1 MTEEAAARPGWLRP
15 KTRAELG
22 EGEAHGGFGK
32 WSQPGVP
39 HKGWVCAEIDDVEDT
54 MEVCEMCETAEVRY
68 VHVMTNPRWEGE
80 LRVGCVCAG
89 RMEDDAAAAERREA
103 EFKRT
108 QQPKVKAA
116 LSWVK
121 AADEILGA
129 AGLSYPERDFVKS
142 IRERMAWSARP
153 RARKRYDLS
162 GKQVMWFR
170 SIYLRVVQQR
180 KTG

>member
-1 MTEEAAARPGWLRP
+1 MTEEATLRPEWLRP
-15 KTRAELG
+15 RTRAELG
-22 EGEAHGGFGK
+22 EDGRFGK
-32 WSQPGVP
+32 WSRTGVP
-39 HKGWVCAEIDDVEDT
+39 HKGWVCDAIDDLGDDLET
-54 MEVCEMCETAEVRY
+54 CAMCEVAEVRY

-89 RMEDDAAAAERREA
+89 RMEEDAAAAERREA

-108 QQPKVKAA
+108 KQPKVANC

-129 AGLSYPERDFVKS
+129 AGLSYHERDFVKS
-142 IRERMAWSARP
+142 IRGRMAWSARP

-162 GKQVMWFR
+162 EKQIMWFR
-170 SIYLRVVQQR
+170 SIWLRVVVQR
-180 KTG
+180 KAG